1 MQLGQFRENNFISPL
16 KNSKVR
22 KNKPFLPAIRAEEQ
36 MDGPVIELRLVCEV
50 GGDHLPDAGLSVG
63 EPPGFSQ
70 ATFPLQEG
78 QQPSAL
84 RRLAAPVQPFQDYEG
99 AAAAAVLHPRAL
111 ERGPTLREQADATR
125 SRRRRGAGTP
135 ARKMERPVSS
145 TLYADFWVRRASGF
159 AALPDPRNCSSGEP
173 SQRSHAQ
180 VSVPT
185 APPSLSALSSPPR
198 SVLTWAGEWRQWRR
212 RRRREEG
219 GARRRAASAQRLQ
232 SSRCLMGWACRPDSL
247 WPWARSIRPI
257 RSPLSSRA

>member
-1 MQLGQFRENNFISPL
+1 
-16 KNSKVR
+16 
-22 KNKPFLPAIRAEEQ
+22 

-135 ARKMERPVSS
+135 
-145 TLYADFWVRRASGF
+145 
-159 AALPDPRNCSSGEP
+159 DPRNCSSGEP

-219 GARRRAASAQRLQ
+219 GARRRAASAQRQ
-232 SSRCLMGWACRPDSL
+232 IG
-247 WPWARSIRPI
+247 
-257 RSPLSSRA
+257 RAHV